1 MSALG
6 LNPQRKGV
14 DWAGLGWAFL
24 FFWYF
29 SGVTQL
35 LIQLT
40 GTAGFSGFRQAFLA
54 SALWLV
60 PLLLFPARA
69 RQLAAVIGIPLWL
82 CSLGAFGYFLV
93 YGQEFSQSVIF
104 IMFESNLAESSEYL
118 VQYFAWWMPPAF
130 FAYGLG
136 AWLLWRKVRP

>member
-1 MSALG
+1 MSAALYSS
-6 LNPQRKGV
+6 PRKGV

-40 GTAGFSGFRQAFLA
+40 GTAGFSGFRKALLV

-60 PLLLFPARA
+60 PLLLWPARA
-69 RQLAAVIGIPLWL
+69 RQLAAVIGSLLWL
-82 CSLGAFGYFLV
+82 C
-93 YGQEFSQSVIF
+93 
-104 IMFESNLAESSEYL
+104 
-118 VQYFAWWMPPAF
+118 
-130 FAYGLG
+130 
-136 AWLLWRKVRP
+136 